1 VAAPDSHL
9 LSALTTEHFVLQSAI
24 NATVSEAGMRSTLYM
39 MALSSSLVAVGFLA
53 RDSAALMPFLAIVLP
68 TLFVLGVFTVLRLID
83 TTLEAQHN
91 YARIAR
97 IHRYYRALSPE
108 AEQAFAPRLQRW
120 PETVAEPSLGLGLF
134 MAFLGTSATMIACTN
149 NLVAGAGV
157 ALLLVQALG
166 MARVPSVLIGLVVF
180 AALSVAFY
188 LFQRWRFQR
197 WKPALGPIG
206 PIKSDVEAH
215 KASGLPPST

>member
-1 VAAPDSHL
+1 VAAPDSLL

-53 RDSAALMPFLAIVLP
+53 PDSAALMPFLAIVLP
-68 TLFVLGVFTVLRLID
+68 TLFVLGLLTVQRLID
-83 TTLEAQHN
+83 TTLEAQQ
-91 YARIAR
+91 YLAGIAR
-97 IHRYYRALSPE
+97 IHRYYRALSPT
-108 AEQAFAPRLQRW
+108 AEQAFPPRLQRW
-120 PETVAEPSLGLGLF
+120 PETVVAEPSLGLGLF

-157 ALLLVQALG
+157 ALLLVQGLG
-166 MARVPSVLIGLVVF
+166 VARLPSVLAGLAVFVV
-180 AALSVAFY
+180 LSVAFY
-188 LFQRWRFQR
+188 LFQRWRFER

-206 PIKSDVEAH
+206 PLRSD
-215 KASGLPPST
+215 

>member
-1 VAAPDSHL
+1 VAAPDSTL

-53 RDSAALMPFLAIVLP
+53 EDSGALMPFLAIVLP
-68 TLFVLGVFTVLRLID
+68 TLFLLGVFTVLRLID
-83 TTLEAQHN
+83 TALESQHHL
-91 YARIAR
+91 AGIAR
-97 IHRYYRALSPE
+97 IHRHYRALSPE
-108 AEQAFAPRLQRW
+108 AEAAFAPRLQRW
-120 PETVAEPSLGLGLF
+120 PETIEEPSLGLGLF

-157 ALLLVQALG
+157 ALLLVQGLG
-166 MARVPSVLIGLVVF
+166 VARTPSVLCGLLVF
-180 AALSVAFY
+180 ALLSVAFY
-188 LFQRWRFQR
+188 RFQRWRFER

-206 PIKSDVEAH
+206 PFKS
-215 KASGLPPST
+215 GG